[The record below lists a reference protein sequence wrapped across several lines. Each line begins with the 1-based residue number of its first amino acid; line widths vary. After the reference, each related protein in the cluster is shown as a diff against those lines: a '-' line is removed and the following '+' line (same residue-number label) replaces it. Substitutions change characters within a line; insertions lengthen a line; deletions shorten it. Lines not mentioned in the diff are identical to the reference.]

1 MKRLKMIRT
10 LILLVCVATMAAA
23 TMTACDVEDNPANS
37 GQSSEIV
44 SPSGTTAKELI
55 GGWSETERRKMN
67 ADGSLQDSVDWSM
80 LDGGEANCIEIA
92 ADSIYFF
99 LGNYTYKDGYLA
111 YHYTFDSENL
121 IINMEKHSNVQIIE
135 LTDNGMTVHQE
146 GYQIIYKRMSD
157 ETLKWYR
164 EHFSENLQGL

>member
-1 MKRLKMIRT
+1 MKKKTMM
-10 LILLVCVATMAAA
+10 MAAVTMTA
-23 TMTACDVEDNPANS
+23 IVMMTACDVEDNPANS

-44 SPSGTTAKELI
+44 SPTEATAKELI

-67 ADGSLQDSVDWSM
+67 ADGSLQDPVDWSM

-111 YHYTFDSENL
+111 YHYTYDSENL

-135 LTDNGMTVHQE
+135 LTGSSMTVHQE

>member
-1 MKRLKMIRT
+1 MIRT

-23 TMTACDVEDNPANS
+23 TMTACDVEDNPADS
-37 GQSSEIV
+37 GQNDEIV
-44 SPSGTTAKELI
+44 LPAEATAKELI

-67 ADGSLQDSVDWSM
+67 ADGSLQDPVDWSM

-111 YHYTFDSENL
+111 YHYTYDSEIVAKEIGL
-121 IINMEKHSNVQIIE
+121 QYYSLDSVGIHSVAFDKENALKLLKNIV
-135 LTDNGMTVHQE
+135 GMKLFQ
-146 GYQIIYKRMSD
+146 
-157 ETLKWYR
+157 
-164 EHFSENLQGL
+164 